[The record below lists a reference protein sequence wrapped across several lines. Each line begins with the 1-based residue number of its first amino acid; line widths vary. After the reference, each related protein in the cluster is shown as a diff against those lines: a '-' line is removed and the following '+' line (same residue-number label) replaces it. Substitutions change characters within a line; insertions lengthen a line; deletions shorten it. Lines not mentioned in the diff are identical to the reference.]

1 MKTLFS
7 LLFSFV
13 LTSSLGQGT
22 LIKLDEFGL
31 RFTVPEGWTHVI
43 ENDVIIMGH
52 ETLPGIMLAFQND
65 AATLPQLKAIANQGI
80 QDPNISL
87 SPSSTFKTVGNHKLE
102 GFYEGTFDGSFVK
115 SFAVGV
121 VNGKDLGITVLILTE
136 TDLFSDQH
144 VNEAKKFGSG
154 IQFVAIQESGQTAR
168 WKRDLTGRQLKYLSS
183 SSSSDYGGGYS
194 GTSSRTDIKLFEN
207 GRFDYYS
214 SNMSSF
220 DGSGGFGYAN
230 SRDTNEGTF
239 RIYSIGN
246 ESYLEL
252 HFDDDTYREYALSLN
267 SEQQVLLNGTRF
279 FLVGLD
285 E

>member
-1 MKTLFS
+1 MKTLFTALLS
-7 LLFSFV
+7 LALF
-13 LTSSLGQGT
+13 TTMGQGT
-22 LIKLDEFGL
+22 LINLDEFGL
-31 RFTVPEGWTHVI
+31 RFTVPTGWTHVI

-65 AATLPQLKAIANQGI
+65 ASNLAELKAVANQGI
-80 QDPNISL
+80 QDPNINL
-87 SPSSTFKTVGNHKLE
+87 TPSSQFKTVGKHKLE
-102 GFYEGTFDGSFVK
+102 GFYSGTFDGHFVK

-121 VNGKDLGITVLILTE
+121 VNGKDLGITVLVITE
-136 TDLFSDQH
+136 TDLFTDQH
-144 VNEAKKFGSG
+144 VSEAKKFGSG
-154 IQFVAIQESGQTAR
+154 IQFVEAKESSQTSR
-168 WKRDLTGRQLKYLSS
+168 WKRDLVGRQLKYLSS

-194 GTSSRTDIKLFEN
+194 GTSSRTNIKLFAN

-214 SNMSSF
+214 SNMASF

-230 SRDTNEGTF
+230 SRDANEGTY

-267 SEQQVLLNGTRF
+267 SEQNVLLNGTRF
-279 FLVGLD
+279 FLVSL
-285 E
+285 EE